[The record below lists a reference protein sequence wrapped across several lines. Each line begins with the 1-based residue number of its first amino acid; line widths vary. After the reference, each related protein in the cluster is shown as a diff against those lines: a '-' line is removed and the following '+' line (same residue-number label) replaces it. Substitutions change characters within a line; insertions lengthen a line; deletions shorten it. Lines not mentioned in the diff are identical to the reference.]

1 MTETEL
7 KQKINE
13 LEIQLRNEL
22 AEVKLHVAKVET
34 CLGFFEDDNT
44 ETKKTVKDE
53 TTGIHQTC
61 EKRLEKCNDRFGKIE
76 NSLTKY
82 AVMLG
87 IIVAVLVKGLDWVI
101 GKL

>member
-1 MTETEL
+1 MTEQEL
-7 KQKINE
+7 KEKISA

-34 CLGFFEDDNT
+34 CLGFFEEDT
-44 ETKKTVKDE
+44 SETKAE

-61 EKRLEKCNDRFGKIE
+61 EKRLEKCNERFGKIE

-87 IIVAVLVKGLDWVI
+87 IIVALLVKGLDWVM
-101 GKL
+101 GKI